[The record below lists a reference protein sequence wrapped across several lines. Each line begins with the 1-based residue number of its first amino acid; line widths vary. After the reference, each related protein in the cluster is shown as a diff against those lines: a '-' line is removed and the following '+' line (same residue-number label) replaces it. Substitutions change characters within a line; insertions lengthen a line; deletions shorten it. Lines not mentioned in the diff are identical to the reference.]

1 HRDAAGRHGRVDD
14 RARRRAGSDRRNP
27 AVAGAGAPAGGRGG
41 GGVGGG
47 AGGVPRTAGG
57 GGGLGG
63 FVRPPARGGGAAAGL
78 VRADA
83 AGGGG
88 AAGDSA
94 PRRERGAAARPAASP
109 AARTPVA
116 RPERSVAGTIR
127 SVDGD
132 ALVIQGPRGR
142 EFRVTPA
149 PGALIRLNGKSSKL
163 D

>member
-1 HRDAAGRHGRVDD
+1 MSWLGRFGLHLAAAVGATGIFV
-14 RARRRAGSDRRNP
+14 A
-27 AVAGAGAPAGGRGG
+27 AVAVGASQ
-41 GGVGGG
+41 
-47 AGGVPRTAGG
+47 T
-57 GGGLGG
+57 
-63 FVRPPARGGGAAAGL
+63 RPPNESTVIAA
-78 VRADA
+78 
-83 AGGGG
+83 
-88 AAGDSA
+88 
-94 PRRERGAAARPAASP
+94 PAASP

-163 D
+163 DALQPDDKVVVLGQAQPRNGIFVAHAIAARRK